1 MFSVEHLIE
10 EHYPGLRKHT
20 AVYKPLSSFLRYLLH
35 ENDAQAFARQYGH
48 LQGIDFVEQ
57 ILDYFTFRFSV
68 SDIEKERIPSEG
80 KLVIVANHPIGSL
93 DALALIKL
101 ISDVRKDLKVV
112 ANEMLMALNPLHSI
126 LLPVNNMQGNTA
138 KQNLRLI
145 NKHLDSDG
153 AVLIFPAGEVSRL
166 RPQGVRDSKWKKGFL
181 RMAKQTRSPILP
193 VFINAKN
200 SPLFYGVSMLFKP
213 AATSLLVREMF
224 KKKHQHIKLHVGE
237 LIPVEAYLHSN
248 IQAKEQVN
256 LFRKH
261 VYRLGTQKPSLFKT
275 QSALALPEDRR
286 HLRKAILNDCESLGE
301 TPDNKKILLYRHTG
315 SNPIMREIGRL
326 REIAFRAVG
335 EGSNSRRDIDAFDY
349 HYLHLILWD
358 DNDLEIAGAYRL
370 GDASVLTQEKH
381 PTGLYSA
388 SLFDYQAPMQ
398 TIFKEGLELGRSF
411 VQPKYWGKR
420 SLDYLWL
427 GIGAFMT
434 KYPKYR
440 YCFGPVS
447 ISNAL
452 PASALALLVQF
463 YSKYFPSNENF
474 ANAKLPFIPST
485 DSLYDFHGNDYMEE
499 FKVLKSVLANMNT
512 TIPTLLKQ
520 YADICEDKGV
530 CFAAFNVDPDF
541 NYCVDGLIIMDSTR
555 LTKSKRKRY
564 MPSKFEGDMQIQE

>member
-1 MFSVEHLIE
+1 MFSVEHLIQ
-10 EHYPGLRKHT
+10 EHYPSLNKHP
-20 AVYKPLSSFLRYLLH
+20 AVYKPVSSFLRYLLH
-35 ENDAQAFARQYGH
+35 EDDAQAFASEYGH

-68 SDIEKERIPSEG
+68 NDIEKERIPSEG
-80 KLVIVANHPIGSL
+80 KVVIVANHPIGSL

-112 ANEMLMALNPLHSI
+112 ANQMLMTLTPLHSI
-126 LLPVNNMQGNTA
+126 LLPVNNMKGNTA
-138 KQNLRLI
+138 KQNLQLI
-145 NKHLDSDG
+145 NTHLESEG

-181 RMAKQTRSPILP
+181 RLAKQTRAPILP
-193 VFINAKN
+193 IFIDAKN
-200 SPLFYGVSMLFKP
+200 SPMFYGVSMLFKP
-213 AATSLLVREMF
+213 AASSMLVREMF
-224 KKKHQHIKLHVGE
+224 KKKHQSIQLHVGE
-237 LIPVEAYLHSN
+237 LIPLEAYLHTN
-248 IQAKEQVN
+248 IQLKEQVN

-261 VYRLGTQKPSLFKT
+261 VYRLATQKQSLFKT

-286 HLRKAILNDCESLGE
+286 HLRKAILSDCESLGE
-301 TPDNKKILLYRHTG
+301 TPDNKMILLYRHSG

-335 EGSNSRRDIDAFDY
+335 EGSNSRRDIDAYDY

-370 GDASVLTQEKH
+370 GDANTLSREKH

-388 SLFDYQAPMQ
+388 SLFDYEPPMQ
-398 TIFKEGLELGRSF
+398 AIFKEGLELGRSF

-447 ISNAL
+447 ISNTL
-452 PASALALLVQF
+452 PTNAIALLVQF
-463 YSKYFPSNENF
+463 YNKYFPAQKNYAS
-474 ANAKLPFIPST
+474 AKLPYVTST
-485 DSLYDFHGNDYMEE
+485 EPLYEFHGNDYQNE
-499 FKVLKSVLANMNT
+499 FKVLKNILANMNT

-520 YADICEDKGV
+520 YADICEAQGV

-541 NYCVDGLIIMDSTR
+541 NYCVDGLIIMDSRR
-555 LTKSKRKRY
+555 LTKAKRKRY
-564 MPSKFEGDMQIQE
+564 MPLLVE

>member
-1 MFSVEHLIE
+1 MYSVEHLIQ
-10 EHYPGLRKHT
+10 EHYPNLRNHPV
-20 AVYKPLSSFLRYLLH
+20 VYKPVSSFLRYLLH
-35 ENDAQAFARQYGH
+35 EDDAQAFASQYGH

-112 ANEMLMALNPLHSI
+112 ANQMLMALEPLHPI
-126 LLPVNNMQGNTA
+126 LLPVNNMAGNTA
-138 KQNLRLI
+138 KQNLKLI
-145 NKHLDSDG
+145 NKHLESEG

-166 RPQGVRDSKWKKGFL
+166 RPQGVRDGQWKKGFL
-181 RMAKQTRSPILP
+181 RIAKQTRSPILP
-193 VFINAKN
+193 IFVDAKN
-200 SPLFYGVSMLFKP
+200 SPMFYGVSMLFKP
-213 AATSLLVREMF
+213 AATSLLVKEMF
-224 KKKHQHIKLHVGE
+224 NKRHQSIKMTIGE
-237 LIPVEAYLHSN
+237 LIPVEAYLQSN
-248 IQAKEQVN
+248 IQLKEQVN

-261 VYRLGTQKPSLFKT
+261 LYRLATKKHSLFKT

-286 HLRKAILNDCESLGE
+286 CLRKAILNDCEKLGE
-301 TPDNKKILLYRHTG
+301 TPDNKKILLYRHSG
-315 SNPIMREIGRL
+315 SNPIMREVGRL

-349 HYLHLILWD
+349 HYLHLLLWD

-370 GDASVLTQEKH
+370 GDASILADSKH

-388 SLFDYQAPMQ
+388 SLFDYQSPMEA
-398 TIFKEGLELGRSF
+398 IFREGLELGRSF

-434 KYPKYR
+434 KYPRYR

-452 PASALALLVQF
+452 PANALALLVQF
-463 YSKYFPSNENF
+463 YGKYFPADKSF
-474 ANAKLPFIPST
+474 ASPKLPYTASST
-485 DSLYDFHGNDYMEE
+485 PLYQFHGEDYTEE
-499 FKVLKSVLANMNT
+499 FKILKSLLANMNT

-520 YADICEDKGV
+520 YADICEPGGV
-530 CFAAFNVDPDF
+530 SFAAFNVDPDF
-541 NYCVDGLIIMDSTR
+541 NYCVDGLIIMDSS
-555 LTKSKRKRY
+555 LLIEAKRKRY
-564 MPSKFEGDMQIQE
+564 MPLKPIPELPIAK